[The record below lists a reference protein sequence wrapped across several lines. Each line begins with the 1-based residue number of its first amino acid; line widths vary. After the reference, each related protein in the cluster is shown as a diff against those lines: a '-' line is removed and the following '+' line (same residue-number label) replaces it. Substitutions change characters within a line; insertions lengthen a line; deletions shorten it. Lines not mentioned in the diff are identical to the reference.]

1 MRVIT
6 YRDALREAIREEML
20 RDQRVYILGEDIA
33 GYGGTYSVTK
43 GLIEEFGEKR
53 VRDTPLAEEIIAG
66 TAIGSA
72 LVGLRPICEIMT
84 MNFSLLAS
92 DQIVNSAA
100 KFHYMFGGQ
109 THVPVVFRM
118 PGGGGAQRGAQH
130 SQFFE
135 SWYAHVPG
143 LKVVMPG
150 TPYDAKGML
159 KAAIRDD
166 DPVVF
171 VEHELLYNVKGEVPD
186 EGVEYTIPL
195 NRGEI
200 KRQGRDVTIVT
211 FSRMVHISLQAAE
224 ELAKE
229 GIEAE
234 VLDLRSIRPV
244 DLDLITRVRP
254 QDEPRGDRR
263 GGLEVLRHRPGHR
276 RADLRARLRL
286 PRRAHRPRHGQGR
299 ADALLEAAGAGRA
312 AGPRRC
318 DRGSEGGRS
327 VGRSRA
333 LGVEAEERSHA
344 HGGHA
349 QDGRHHGRGQDHHL
363 AQA

>member
-6 YRDALREAIREEML
+6 YRDALREAIREEMR

-53 VRDTPLAEEIIAG
+53 VRDTPLAEEVIAG
-66 TAIGSA
+66 TAVGSA

-109 THVPVVFRM
+109 TRVPVVFRM

-143 LKVVMPG
+143 LKVVMPA

-159 KAAIRDD
+159 KSAVRDD
-166 DPVVF
+166 DPVLF

-186 EGVEYTIPL
+186 EGVEYTVPL
-195 NRGEI
+195 NRGDI
-200 KRQGRDVTIVT
+200 KRQGRDVTLVT
-211 FSRMVHISLQAAE
+211 FSRMVHICLQAAE

-234 VLDLRSIRPV
+234 VLDMRSIRPV
-244 DLDLITRVRP
+244 DLDLIIESVRKTNRVVVAEEGWKYFGTGQGIAALIYEYAFDYLDAP
-254 QDEPRGDRR
+254 IGHVTGKDVPMPYSKP
-263 GGLEVLRHRPGHR
+263 LEQAALPS
-276 RADLRARLRL
+276 RADVIAAVKAIV
-286 PRRAHRPRHGQGR
+286 P
-299 ADALLEAAGAGRA
+299 AGAA
-312 AGPRRC
+312 AR
-318 DRGSEGGRS
+318 
-327 VGRSRA
+327 
-333 LGVEAEERSHA
+333 
-344 HGGHA
+344 
-349 QDGRHHGRGQDHHL
+349 
-363 AQA
+363 